1 MGFQESGKSYATV
14 RNVLKA
20 YKVHEIGEA
29 QEFNDDVE
37 YLLESVTQ
45 ANSLASRCL
54 SVCSLAHKCMSA
66 QFRVHLRA
74 HGVMAKFFGSVKD
87 APKHPV
93 STSFLI
99 F

>member
-1 MGFQESGKSYATV
+1 M
-14 RNVLKA
+14 LKA

-29 QEFNDDVE
+29 QEFHDDVE

-45 ANSLASRCL
+45 ANSLVSRCL

-74 HGVMAKFFGSVKD
+74 HGVMTKFFGSVRD

-93 STSFLI
+93 SNYLGSNYLI
-99 F
+99 IN